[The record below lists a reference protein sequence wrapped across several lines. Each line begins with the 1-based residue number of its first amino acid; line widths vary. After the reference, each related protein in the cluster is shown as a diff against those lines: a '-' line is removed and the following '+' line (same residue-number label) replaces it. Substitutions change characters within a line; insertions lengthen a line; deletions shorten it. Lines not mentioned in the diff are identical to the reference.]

1 MLPALDLDFVR
12 AQFPALSGDW
22 VFFDNAGGSQ
32 TLRTV
37 AERISDY
44 LLSGN
49 VQLGASYAASK
60 QSGARVHDAHINI
73 AELIGAAR
81 PDEIVMGPS
90 ATALT
95 YTLASALAEDI
106 FPGDEIIVTD
116 TDHEANIGPWLKLEQ
131 QKGAVIKIWAVRP
144 DTLELE
150 LVDLDALMTPR
161 TKLVC
166 FTHVSNI
173 LGTINPV
180 ADITRFVHERGARV
194 VVDAVAFAPH
204 RAVEVASWDVD
215 FYIFSFYK
223 VYGPHHAVLYGKYEQ
238 LLALPSLNHFFIG
251 REVVPYKL
259 QQGNVN
265 YELSVGCTAIT
276 DYLVELGGRTGSRT
290 DRRGQILAGFDAI
303 AQQEEQLADRLLSF
317 LRSRNSVRIIG
328 DPSADRTR
336 RVPTISF
343 IAENHRSDEVVPRV
357 DEHRIGIRH
366 GDFYARRL
374 IEKLGLTAQAGV
386 TRVSMVH
393 YNTVAEVD
401 RLVEA
406 LDQIL

>member
-1 MLPALDLDFVR
+1 
-12 AQFPALSGDW
+12 
-22 VFFDNAGGSQ
+22 
-32 TLRTV
+32 
-37 AERISDY
+37 
-44 LLSGN
+44 
-49 VQLGASYAASK
+49 
-60 QSGARVHDAHINI
+60 
-73 AELIGAAR
+73 
-81 PDEIVMGPS
+81 
-90 ATALT
+90 
-95 YTLASALAEDI
+95 
-106 FPGDEIIVTD
+106 
-116 TDHEANIGPWLKLEQ
+116 
-131 QKGAVIKIWAVRP
+131 
-144 DTLELE
+144 
-150 LVDLDALMTPR
+150 MTPR

-166 FTHVSNI
+166 FTHASNI

-194 VVDAVAFAPH
+194 VVDGVAFAPH
-204 RAVEVASWDVD
+204 RAVEVAAWDVD

-223 VYGPHHAVLYGKYEQ
+223 VYGPHHAVLYGKYDQ

-251 REVVPYKL
+251 RDVVPYKL

-290 DRRGQILAGFDAI
+290 DRRGQILAAFDAI

-343 IAENHRSDEVVPRV
+343 IAENHRSDEVVTRV
-357 DEHRIGIRH
+357 DEHRIGIRY

-374 IEKLGLTAQAGV
+374 IEKLGLTPQAGV
-386 TRVSMVH
+386 IRVSMVH

>member
-44 LLSGN
+44 LLTSN
-49 VQLGASYAASK
+49 VQLGASYAVSK
-60 QSGARVHDAHINI
+60 QSGARVSDAHVSI

-81 PDEIVMGPS
+81 PDEVVMGPS
-90 ATALT
+90 ATALS
-95 YTLASALAEDI
+95 YTLAAALAEDI
-106 FPGDEIIVTD
+106 APGDEIIVTD

-131 QKGAVIKIWAVRP
+131 QKGAVIKVWAVRP

-150 LVDLDALMTPR
+150 LADLDALMTPR

-166 FTHVSNI
+166 FTHASNI

-194 VVDAVAFAPH
+194 VVDGVAFAPH
-204 RAVEVASWDVD
+204 RAVDVAAWDVD

-223 VYGPHHAVLYGKYEQ
+223 VYGPHHAVLYGKYDQ

-251 REVVPYKL
+251 RDVVPYKL

-290 DRRGQILAGFDAI
+290 DRRGQILAAFDAI

-328 DPSADRTR
+328 NPAADRTR

-357 DEHRIGIRH
+357 DEHRIGIRY

-406 LDQIL
+406 LDHIL

>member
-106 FPGDEIIVTD
+106 SPGDEIIVTD

-150 LVDLDALMTPR
+150 LADLDALMTPR

-166 FTHVSNI
+166 FTHASNI

-194 VVDAVAFAPH
+194 VVDGVAFAPH

-223 VYGPHHAVLYGKYEQ
+223 VYGPHHAVLYGKYDQ

-343 IAENHRSDEVVPRV
+343 IAENHRSDEVVTRV
-357 DEHRIGIRH
+357 DDHRIGIRY